1 MGARARSVRGVA
13 ATEVVHYEIDVS
25 LNVALVDDDPSI
37 LKLLAVSLR
46 STLGCE
52 IACFGDAEAFLESD
66 ARERSDVV
74 VSDLTMP
81 GRTGAELAR
90 ELGGERPRV
99 ILLTAVDSALPQT
112 EGVAAILVKP
122 CRTAKLVETIRKVAG
137 TAAEGHRAPRAP
149 ALESLRHA
157 YREHLASEHSRWQ
170 ALVSAATASEGV
182 HPLREALHRLAGT
195 CGSYGMTALMERA
208 LSLRVRLVAGE
219 AFEVEGR
226 ALLEQLAAEGAS

>member
-1 MGARARSVRGVA
+1 M
-13 ATEVVHYEIDVS
+13 S
-25 LNVALVDDDPSI
+25 LHVALVDDDPSI
-37 LKLLAVSLR
+37 LKLLALSLR

-52 IACFGDAEAFLESD
+52 VSCFGDAEAFLESA
-66 ARERSDVV
+66 ARARSDVV

-90 ELGGERPRV
+90 ELGGARPRV
-99 ILLTAVDSALPQT
+99 ILLTAVDSALPHS

-137 TAAEGHRAPRAP
+137 ASAEGSRAPRAP
-149 ALESLRHA
+149 ALEALRQT
-157 YREHLASEHSRWQ
+157 YRQHLASESARWQ

-208 LSLRVRLVAGE
+208 LCLRGRLVAGE
-219 AFEVEGR
+219 AFEAEGR
-226 ALLEQLAAEGAS
+226 ALLEQLALESTT